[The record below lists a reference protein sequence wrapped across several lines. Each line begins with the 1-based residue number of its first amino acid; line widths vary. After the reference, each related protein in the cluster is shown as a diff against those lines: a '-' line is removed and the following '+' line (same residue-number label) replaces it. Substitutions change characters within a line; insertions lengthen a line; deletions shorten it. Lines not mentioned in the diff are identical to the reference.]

1 MSAIL
6 AQGLTRIYRRS
17 AEEIAALFG
26 VDLIVEPGE
35 FVAITG
41 ASGAGK
47 TTLLNLLG
55 CLDRPTSGLLKL
67 LDRDVSIL
75 RGKDLETMRRQ
86 HVGFVF
92 QDYCLVPTLTVE
104 ENVALPP
111 PLFPRPASTRPG
123 KGFART
129 HGFAAPLRSPAPRT
143 IGG

>member
-6 AQGLTRIYRRS
+6 ARGLTRIYRRS

-47 TTLLNLLG
+47 TTLLNLMG
-55 CLDRPTSGLLKL
+55 CLDQPTSGLLKL
-67 LDRDVSIL
+67 LDRDVGIL

-92 QDYCLVPTLTVE
+92 QDYCLLPTLTVE
-104 ENVALPP
+104 ENVALPSS
-111 PLFPRPASTRPG
+111 FPAHCINATG
-123 KGFART
+123 
-129 HGFAAPLRSPAPRT
+129 
-143 IGG
+143 